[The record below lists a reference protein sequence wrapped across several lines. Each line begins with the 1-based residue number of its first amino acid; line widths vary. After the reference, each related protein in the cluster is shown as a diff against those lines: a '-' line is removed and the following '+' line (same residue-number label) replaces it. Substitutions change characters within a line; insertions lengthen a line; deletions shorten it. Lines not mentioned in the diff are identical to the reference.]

1 MKKILLLFTIIFFG
15 NVITTYSQVTCG
27 GTFTDAAGP
36 NANYANNSNV
46 TTTICPTNPGEVVT
60 VTFTSFNTEANFDG
74 LYVYN
79 GNAVVPANQIASTN
93 PAGNVPGGLAGAYW
107 GTTIPGP
114 FTSTAA
120 DGCLTFVFR
129 SDGVVNNPGWI
140 ANVTCGLP
148 PTCLAPTA
156 LVSSAITANA
166 ATLSWVNEGVATSWE
181 VLALPCGSP
190 APNSNTT
197 GWTTSSTNPFTFT
210 GLTPATCYD
219 FYVRGNCSSTSN
231 GVSLWSGPRTITT
244 LPAPPACGGIFT
256 DSAGPTANYANN
268 SNVTTT
274 ICPTNPGEV
283 VTVTFTSFDTEATW
297 DGLYVYNGNA
307 VVPANQIASTNPA
320 GNVPGGLAG
329 AYWGT
334 TIPGPFTSTAAD
346 GCLTFVFRS
355 DGSANRPGWVANV
368 TCGPLV
374 DPNCLPPTSLLVS
387 NITPTSAVIGW
398 TATAN
403 ETNWMLNIQMEGSPS
418 TTIFVQNNPFVLTN
432 LSCNSTYAF
441 SVSAVCNEG
450 TSLVSAPVIFMT
462 SPCAPLP
469 GQPISLTQCSDNGI
483 ACFDLTQNNI
493 HILAN
498 LNPAEYTISYHETQ
512 TDASVGTNALISPYC
527 SLTSPQ
533 VIYARLQNNTTQEFQ
548 IFPFEIMVVSVSNT
562 ITQLGNMEQCDVD
575 GNGVITFDFTTNAAQ
590 INTTN
595 SLTYY
600 SSLVDAQN
608 LTNPIAV
615 PSSFIVNVQP
625 NPILYYIRE
634 TVPNGC
640 DIIYSFQ
647 VRAYPNCNIAY
658 TCSGANSLCNSLG
671 VPFQNTTNA
680 GSTGQAGCLAS
691 TPNATWFYLPISN
704 AGTINLQI
712 NQNSLSG
719 TPLDVDY
726 IVYGPFSSLT
736 NACSQLSPNNIVS
749 CSFSSAAVEFPII
762 PNAQPGQ
769 YYLMMVTN
777 FSNQPG
783 LITITEL
790 SNSVGA
796 IDCSGLRLNAFL
808 DSNSNGI
815 KDVGEQNFPLGQF
828 IYEVNDNGNVHNIIS
843 PNGIYNIYDTNATNS
858 YDLSYAI
865 DPNYVASY
873 GITTSSYSNVNVVIG
888 AGMQTYNFPITV
900 TQSYNDLAVNIIPL
914 NAPRPGFTYQERIV
928 YTNYG
933 NQTIASGTVTFS
945 NDALVT
951 ITANSQAGTTATA
964 NGFTYNFTNLL
975 PFETRTITVTMQIPN
990 IPTVTLGN
998 LLTSTASI
1006 APITGDVVPA
1016 NNTSTC
1022 SQIIIGSYDP
1032 NDKMESHGERI
1043 LHSTFTA
1050 NDYLNYTIRFE
1061 NTGTASAINV
1071 RINDVLDSRLDEN
1084 TIRMIS
1090 ASHNYIMD
1098 RVDNNLTWRFDNIQ
1112 LPVSVA
1118 DTNIGKGYITF
1129 QIKPRAGYAVGD
1141 IIPNT
1146 ASIYFDF
1153 NPPIITNTF
1162 NTEFVAQLGIN
1173 DFENSDFVFYPNP
1186 VADRVTISVK
1196 NNGSVASI
1204 AVYDV
1209 LGKLIVSEKPTSA
1222 ASTQTIDLSSVSK
1235 GVYLLEVTSDN
1246 NLKVVKK
1253 FVKK

>member
-1 MKKILLLFTIIFFG
+1 MKKSLLILALFFTTSILLAQNF
-15 NVITTYSQVTCG
+15 NQPSQFNSVC
-27 GTFTDAAGP
+27 DD
-36 NANYANNSNV
+36 NND
-46 TTTICPTNPGEVVT
+46 G
-60 VTFTSFNTEANFDG
+60 FASFYLEE
-74 LYVYN
+74 
-79 GNAVVPANQIASTN
+79 I
-93 PAGNVPGGLAGAYW
+93 
-107 GTTIPGP
+107 
-114 FTSTAA
+114 
-120 DGCLTFVFR
+120 
-129 SDGVVNNPGWI
+129 
-140 ANVTCGLP
+140 
-148 PTCLAPTA
+148 
-156 LVSSAITANA
+156 
-166 ATLSWVNEGVATSWE
+166 
-181 VLALPCGSP
+181 
-190 APNSNTT
+190 
-197 GWTTSSTNPFTFT
+197 
-210 GLTPATCYD
+210 
-219 FYVRGNCSSTSN
+219 
-231 GVSLWSGPRTITT
+231 
-244 LPAPPACGGIFT
+244 
-256 DSAGPTANYANN
+256 
-268 SNVTTT
+268 
-274 ICPTNPGEV
+274 
-283 VTVTFTSFDTEATW
+283 SFE
-297 DGLYVYNGNA
+297 
-307 VVPANQIASTNPA
+307 
-320 GNVPGGLAG
+320 
-329 AYWGT
+329 
-334 TIPGPFTSTAAD
+334 
-346 GCLTFVFRS
+346 
-355 DGSANRPGWVANV
+355 
-368 TCGPLV
+368 
-374 DPNCLPPTSLLVS
+374 
-387 NITPTSAVIGW
+387 
-398 TATAN
+398 
-403 ETNWMLNIQMEGSPS
+403 
-418 TTIFVQNNPFVLTN
+418 
-432 LSCNSTYAF
+432 
-441 SVSAVCNEG
+441 
-450 TSLVSAPVIFMT
+450 
-462 SPCAPLP
+462 
-469 GQPISLTQCSDNGI
+469 
-483 ACFDLTQNNI
+483 
-493 HILAN
+493 ILAN
-498 LNPAEYTISYHETQ
+498 VNPQSYVVTHHETQ
-512 TDASVGTNALISPYC
+512 TDAQNGASA
-527 SLTSPQ
+527 LTSPYFNINLTTQ
-533 VIYARLQNNTTQEFQ
+533 TIFARILTIASGQITIMPYNLNVNPIPAAPTQTITACSNTFQCWDLTSVVASIAQGMPGLAVSFYETEFDAQAGINPIVNPSCYVSITLPANQLPVFYRAENAGTGCFSVGVIELILQDCGSSTCAPPTNVVVFAITRTSAILAWTNSDSITQSSIYIAPAGSPPPTNDNAAIFAQGSPYTVVGLNCGTQYDVYIRTYCSSVNLSSWVQTTFSTMACVPQPGQPVDLRQCVNDSGSACFDISLNNVFIMNTLNPSEYTITYHNSQADAQNDVNPITPITSFCAATSQAVFARLENNATQTFQ
-548 IFPFEIMVVSVSNT
+548 TFGFSLIVDTVSDVVTSLNNL
-562 ITQLGNMEQCDVD
+562 QQCDDNND
-575 GNGVITFDFTTNAAQ
+575 GVVTFDLTTVQAQ

-595 SLTYY
+595 TLEYYPSL
-600 SSLVDAQN
+600 SNAQN
-608 LTNPIAV
+608 QVVPFTNPQSLNIGIQN
-615 PSSFIVNVQP
+615 PTTNVFV
-625 NPILYYIRE
+625 RE
-634 TVPNGC
+634 IVPNSC
-640 DIIYSFQ
+640 DSIYSFQ
-647 VRAYPNCNIAY
+647 LNAYSNCNLASV
-658 TCSGANSLCNSLG
+658 CSLANSLCNSLG
-671 VPFQNTTNA
+671 VPFQNTINA
-680 GSTGQAGCLAS
+680 GSTGQAGCLIT
-691 TPNATWFYLPISN
+691 TPNQTWFYLPVSGT
-704 AGTINLQI
+704 GTINLQI
-712 NQNSLSG
+712 AQTSANGINS
-719 TPLDVDY
+719 DVDY
-726 IVYGPFSSLT
+726 VVYGPFSSLT

-749 CSFSSAAVEFPII
+749 CSYSGAAVEFPII

-769 YYLMMVTN
+769 YYLLMVTN

-808 DSNSNGI
+808 DSNSNGT

-843 PNGIYNIYDTNATNS
+843 PNGVYNIYDTNATNS

-865 DPNYVASY
+865 DPNYLSSY
-873 GITTSSYSNVNVVIG
+873 GITTASYSNVNVVIG

-900 TQSYNDLAVNIIPL
+900 TQSYNDLAVNIVPFD
-914 NAPRPGFTYQERIV
+914 APRPGFTYQERIV

-933 NQTIASGTVTFS
+933 NQAIASGTVTFT

-975 PFETRTITVTMQIPN
+975 PFETRTITVTMQVPN

-1129 QIKPRAGYAVGD
+1129 QLKPRAGYAVGD

-1173 DFENSDFVFYPNP
+1173 DFENGDFVFYPNP

-1204 AVYDV
+1204 AVYDI

-1222 ASTQTIDLSSVSK
+1222 ASTHTIDLSSLSK